1 MGFFDLVFY
10 PLNYNLKQ
18 EERQWQEEQ
27 AGRQMDFQY
36 DMMLTQMQHQEDFY
50 NQYQSPA
57 AMVRQY
63 QDAGINPALM
73 FGKGGSFSSPISQGA
88 IPNGA
93 MPNSTGSF
101 DVNMNGFIEDIFN
114 TLNLRTALKQEK
126 LENENIAADTGLK
139 QQQTKLLKTE
149 EMKLYHEV
157 MNLCET
163 NKKIKAEIET
173 EAARKL
179 NIEANTELTT
189 QQAVSEVVRQ
199 NMMEAEILLKGVQ
212 VAWTTADTA
221 LKGVQKQAYDKQMQ
235 LTDEQIKTEVQRRI
249 NMELEEQGLTL
260 HNLGLDI
267 DNQGKLITLDG
278 KVVETEESALRNAIF
293 QNTGVD
299 PDNKIFGPISG
310 LVYKFINMFR
320 EELPEQQNLPS
331 TETSLIERNQI
342 RDMRNRY
349 WEYRK
354 RIYNNDK

>member
-18 EERQWQEEQ
+18 EERAWQEAQ
-27 AGRQMDFQY
+27 AAKQMDFQY
-36 DMMLTQMQHQEDFY
+36 DMLQTQMQHQEDFY
-50 NQYQSPA
+50 NQYQSPQ

-63 QDAGINPALM
+63 QDAGLNPALM
-73 FGKGGSFSSPISQGA
+73 FGKGGSFSTPVAQGQ
-88 IPNGA
+88 IPTGA

-101 DVNMNGFIEDIFN
+101 DVPMNGFIEDIFN

-126 LENENIAADTGLK
+126 LENLNIAADTGLK
-139 QQQTKLLKTE
+139 QQQTKLLKAE

-157 MNLCET
+157 INLCET
-163 NKKIKAEIET
+163 NKKIKAEIKT

-249 NMELEEQGLTL
+249 NMELEEVGLDL
-260 HNLGLDI
+260 RNLGLDI

-278 KVVETEESALRNAIF
+278 KIVETEEAALKNAIY
-293 QNTGVD
+293 QNSGID
-299 PDNKIFGPISG
+299 PDSWIFGPIAG
-310 LVYKFINMFR
+310 FVFKFINKAR
-320 EELPEQQNLPS
+320 EELPEAQNLPS
-331 TETSLIERNQI
+331 TETSLIQRNQA